1 MKNLRTTEFKIK
13 VNSNKFN
20 ELFWTAS
27 EVMGNESVLWAH
39 NIGCKGLVI

>member
-1 MKNLRTTEFKIK
+1 MNLRAADTQMK

-27 EVMGNESVLWAH
+27 EAMGSESVLWSH
-39 NIGCKGLVI
+39 NFGCKGLVI